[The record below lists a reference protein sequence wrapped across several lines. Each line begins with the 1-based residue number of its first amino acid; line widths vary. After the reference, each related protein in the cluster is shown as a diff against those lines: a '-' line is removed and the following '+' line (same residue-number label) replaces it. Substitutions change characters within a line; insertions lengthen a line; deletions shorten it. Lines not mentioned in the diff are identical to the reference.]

1 MVKRLPNW
9 LKIGVQAGF
18 GPNFTMEFEAEIP
31 KKIGLAYWT
40 ALRGNPDCLATL
52 NADKITQ
59 YPPRSDKSNNMG
71 KVGSTK
77 AMV

>member
-31 KKIGLAYWT
+31 KKFGLAYYVIT
-40 ALRGNPDCLATL
+40 SCKFPFSPLVEATIGL
-52 NADKITQ
+52 DKQ
-59 YPPRSDKSNNMG
+59 SFGFFSWPLY
-71 KVGSTK
+71 
-77 AMV
+77 